1 MDRSRAAT
9 TVILTDNASDD
20 SDIDMIQHPNQDIH
34 GEQNI
39 NMSGNDEMNESSAM
53 MLGVSND
60 ELAERIHDLQS
71 ATSSREILVFLNSL
85 RIDNSK
91 IGISLSWNR
100 ALKVLKLHNLISQDY
115 KPYSQLR
122 SGEKLEITARLN
134 AIQDDIII
142 NDLKV
147 CDLNLWLLTFHRSYN
162 VL

>member
-9 TVILTDNASDD
+9 NVMMSDNASDD
-20 SDIDMIQHPNQDIH
+20 SDIDMIQNANQEIH
-34 GEQNI
+34 EQNM
-39 NMSGNDEMNESSAM
+39 NMSGNEEMNESSGM
-53 MLGVSND
+53 MMSISND
-60 ELAERIHDLQS
+60 EIAERIHDLQS
-71 ATSSREILVFLNSL
+71 ASSSREILVFLNSL

-91 IGISLSWNR
+91 TGISLSWNR

-134 AIQDDIII
+134 AVQDDIII

-147 CDLNLWLLTFHRSYN
+147 K
-162 VL
+162 